1 MKDKWAQQF
10 QEKMGGYEMAA
21 PEMEWADID
30 KALAKNRRPHM
41 GLIWG
46 RRIAVAAAV
55 GMMVIGGARVL
66 LQGLEAGGEDAP
78 QQNCGERWLT
88 LRQERTTGK
97 EGRLA
102 GKEGRLAGKEGRLAG
117 KEGRLLA
124 VADAVNDVEEMETV
138 WHEGAC
144 LSKSG
149 GTDNKLSKS
158 GGTDNMLSKSDGA
171 DNNINNKDIN
181 GEIRTSRSV
190 DGQKR
195 GSENNNKSR
204 IEKYYNPGSEKYYNP
219 RSEKNNNRMYYH
231 GGELIAAVY
240 MQNTMTAN
248 GTIGMA
254 KQMNAT
260 TVSNTPYGSV
270 SDEFRSGSLD
280 FLAESNPKDIRYDHN
295 RPIKVGISVRYDIDN
310 RWSISSGL
318 TYSYL
323 RSSFDYSE
331 GKAFGSG
338 VQKLHYVGLPLAVDY
353 NIISAKKLEV
363 YLSAGG
369 EVQKLVCGKATMD
382 GVNIPEADAN
392 HDIKEGGMQWS
403 LNAAIGAEY
412 NFVDNFGI
420 YIEPGVSHYID
431 NHSKV
436 DNYYKYK
443 PTNFSLNVGLR
454 LSIR

>member
-1 MKDKWAQQF
+1 MKDKWAQRF
-10 QEKMGGYEMAA
+10 QEKMDGYEMAA
-21 PEMEWADID
+21 PEMEWANID
-30 KALAKNRRPHM
+30 MALAKNRRPHM

-55 GMMVIGGARVL
+55 ALMVIGGARVL

-88 LRQERTTGK
+88 LRQERT
-97 EGRLA
+97 
-102 GKEGRLAGKEGRLAG
+102 AGKEGRLAG

-124 VADAVNDVEEMETV
+124 VADAVNDVEEMEGV
-138 WHEGAC
+138 WHEGAF

-149 GTDNKLSKS
+149 GT
-158 GGTDNMLSKSDGA
+158 

-219 RSEKNNNRMYYH
+219 RTEKYYNPRSEKNNNRRCYH

-310 RWSISSGL
+310 RWSMSSGL

-323 RSSFDYSE
+323 RSSFEYSE

-353 NIISAKKLEV
+353 NIISAKKLKV

-403 LNAAIGAEY
+403 LNAAIGAEDDC
-412 NFVDNFGI
+412 VDNVGI

>member
-10 QEKMGGYEMAA
+10 QEKMDGYEMAV
-21 PEMEWADID
+21 PEMEWANID

-41 GLIWG
+41 GIILG

-55 GMMVIGGARVL
+55 ALMVIGGARVL

-88 LRQERTTGK
+88 LRQERT
-97 EGRLA
+97 
-102 GKEGRLAGKEGRLAG
+102 AGKEGRLAG

-138 WHEGAC
+138 WHERAF

-149 GTDNKLSKS
+149 GTDNKLP
-158 GGTDNMLSKSDGA
+158 KSDGA

-219 RSEKNNNRMYYH
+219 GSEKNNNRMYYH

-338 VQKLHYVGLPLAVDY
+338 VQKLHYVGLPLAADY
-353 NIISAKKLEV
+353 NIISAKKLKV

>member
-10 QEKMGGYEMAA
+10 QEKMDGYEMAA
-21 PEMEWADID
+21 PEMEWANID

-41 GLIWG
+41 GIIWG

-55 GMMVIGGARVL
+55 ALMVIGGARVL

-88 LRQERTTGK
+88 LRQERT
-97 EGRLA
+97 
-102 GKEGRLAGKEGRLAG
+102 AGKEGRLAG

-138 WHEGAC
+138 WHEGAF

-149 GTDNKLSKS
+149 GT
-158 GGTDNMLSKSDGA
+158 

-219 RSEKNNNRMYYH
+219 RSEKNNNRRYYH

-240 MQNTMTAN
+240 MQNTMTTN

-353 NIISAKKLEV
+353 NIISAKKLKV

>member
-10 QEKMGGYEMAA
+10 QEKMDGYEMAA

-41 GLIWG
+41 GLIWA

-55 GMMVIGGARVL
+55 ALMVIGGARVL

-102 GKEGRLAGKEGRLAG
+102 GKEGRLAGKEGRL
-117 KEGRLLA
+117 LA

-138 WHEGAC
+138 EHEGAF

-149 GTDNKLSKS
+149 GT
-158 GGTDNMLSKSDGA
+158 

-219 RSEKNNNRMYYH
+219 GSEKNNNRMYYH

-353 NIISAKKLEV
+353 NIISAKKLKV

>member
-1 MKDKWAQQF
+1 MKDKWTQQF
-10 QEKMGGYEMAA
+10 QEKMDGYEMAA

-55 GMMVIGGARVL
+55 ALMVIGGARVL

-88 LRQERTTGK
+88 LRQERT
-97 EGRLA
+97 
-102 GKEGRLAGKEGRLAG
+102 AGKEGRLAG

-138 WHEGAC
+138 WHEGAF

-149 GTDNKLSKS
+149 GT
-158 GGTDNMLSKSDGA
+158 

-219 RSEKNNNRMYYH
+219 GSEKNNNRMYYH

-353 NIISAKKLEV
+353 NIISAKKLKV

>member
-21 PEMEWADID
+21 PEMEWGNID

-88 LRQERTTGK
+88 LRQERT
-97 EGRLA
+97 A

-138 WHEGAC
+138 WHEGAF
-144 LSKSG
+144 LSKSGGTDNKLPKSG

-158 GGTDNMLSKSDGA
+158 GGT

-219 RSEKNNNRMYYH
+219 GSEKNNNRMYYH

-295 RPIKVGISVRYDIDN
+295 RPIKVGISVKYDIDN

-353 NIISAKKLEV
+353 NIISAKKLKV

-412 NFVDNFGI
+412 NFVDNVGI

>member
-10 QEKMGGYEMAA
+10 QEKMDGYEMAA

-88 LRQERTTGK
+88 LRQERT
-97 EGRLA
+97 A

-124 VADAVNDVEEMETV
+124 VADAVNDVEEMEVV
-138 WHEGAC
+138 WHEGAF

-149 GTDNKLSKS
+149 GT
-158 GGTDNMLSKSDGA
+158 

-219 RSEKNNNRMYYH
+219 RSEKNNNRRYYH

-353 NIISAKKLEV
+353 NIISAKKLKV

-412 NFVDNFGI
+412 NFVDNVGI

>member
-1 MKDKWAQQF
+1 MKDKWAQRF
-10 QEKMGGYEMAA
+10 QEKMDGYEMAA

-41 GLIWG
+41 GFIWG

-55 GMMVIGGARVL
+55 ALMVIGGARVL
-66 LQGLEAGGEDAP
+66 LQGLEAGGENAP

-88 LRQERTTGK
+88 LRQERT
-97 EGRLA
+97 
-102 GKEGRLAGKEGRLAG
+102 AGKEGRLAG

-124 VADAVNDVEEMETV
+124 VADAVNDVEEMEVV
-138 WHEGAC
+138 WHEGAF

-158 GGTDNMLSKSDGA
+158 GGT

-204 IEKYYNPGSEKYYNP
+204 IEKYYNP
-219 RSEKNNNRMYYH
+219 RSEKNNNRRYYH

-353 NIISAKKLEV
+353 NIISAKKLKV

>member
-10 QEKMGGYEMAA
+10 QEKMDGYEMAA
-21 PEMEWADID
+21 PEMEWANID

-41 GLIWG
+41 GIIWG

-55 GMMVIGGARVL
+55 ALMVIGGARVL
-66 LQGLEAGGEDAP
+66 LQGLEAGGENAP

-88 LRQERTTGK
+88 LRQERT
-97 EGRLA
+97 
-102 GKEGRLAGKEGRLAG
+102 AGKEGRLAG

-138 WHEGAC
+138 LHEGAF

-149 GTDNKLSKS
+149 GT
-158 GGTDNMLSKSDGA
+158 

-219 RSEKNNNRMYYH
+219 GSEKNNNRMYYH

-240 MQNTMTAN
+240 MQNTMTTN

-353 NIISAKKLEV
+353 NIISAKKLKV

>member
-10 QEKMGGYEMAA
+10 QEKMDGYEMAA
-21 PEMEWADID
+21 PEMEWANID

-66 LQGLEAGGEDAP
+66 LQGLEAGGENAP

-102 GKEGRLAGKEGRLAG
+102 GKEGRLAGKEGRL
-117 KEGRLLA
+117 LA
-124 VADAVNDVEEMETV
+124 VADAVNDVEEMEVV
-138 WHEGAC
+138 WHEGAF

-149 GTDNKLSKS
+149 GT
-158 GGTDNMLSKSDGA
+158 

-204 IEKYYNPGSEKYYNP
+204 IEKYYNPGSEK
-219 RSEKNNNRMYYH
+219 NNNRMYCH

-353 NIISAKKLEV
+353 NIISAKKLKV

-412 NFVDNFGI
+412 NFVDNVGI

>member
-10 QEKMGGYEMAA
+10 QEKMDGYEMAA
-21 PEMEWADID
+21 PEMEWANID

-41 GLIWG
+41 GIIWG

-55 GMMVIGGARVL
+55 ALMVIGGARVL

-88 LRQERTTGK
+88 LRQERT
-97 EGRLA
+97 
-102 GKEGRLAGKEGRLAG
+102 AG

-138 WHEGAC
+138 WHEGTF

-158 GGTDNMLSKSDGA
+158 GGT

-219 RSEKNNNRMYYH
+219 GSEKNNNRMYYH

-338 VQKLHYVGLPLAVDY
+338 VQKLHYVGLPLAADY
-353 NIISAKKLEV
+353 NIISAKKLKV

-412 NFVDNFGI
+412 NFVDNVGI

>member
-1 MKDKWAQQF
+1 MKDKWAQRF
-10 QEKMGGYEMAA
+10 QEKMDGYEMAA

-41 GLIWG
+41 GIIWG

-55 GMMVIGGARVL
+55 ALMVIGGARVL
-66 LQGLEAGGEDAP
+66 LQGLEAGGENAP

-88 LRQERTTGK
+88 LRQERT
-97 EGRLA
+97 
-102 GKEGRLAGKEGRLAG
+102 AGKEGRLAG

-138 WHEGAC
+138 WHEGAF
-144 LSKSG
+144 
-149 GTDNKLSKS
+149 
-158 GGTDNMLSKSDGA
+158 LSKSDGA

-219 RSEKNNNRMYYH
+219 RSEKNNNRRYYH

-353 NIISAKKLEV
+353 NIISAKKLKV

>member
-10 QEKMGGYEMAA
+10 QEKMDGYEMAA
-21 PEMEWADID
+21 PEMEWANID

-41 GLIWG
+41 GIIWG

-55 GMMVIGGARVL
+55 ALMVIGGARVL

-88 LRQERTTGK
+88 LRQERT
-97 EGRLA
+97 
-102 GKEGRLAGKEGRLAG
+102 AGKEGRLAG

-124 VADAVNDVEEMETV
+124 VADAANDVEEMETV
-138 WHEGAC
+138 WHEGAF

-158 GGTDNMLSKSDGA
+158 GGTDNMLPKSGGT

-204 IEKYYNPGSEKYYNP
+204 IEKYYIPG
-219 RSEKNNNRMYYH
+219 SEKNNNRMYYH

-295 RPIKVGISVRYDIDN
+295 RPIKVGISVKYDIDN

-353 NIISAKKLEV
+353 NIISAKKLKV

-412 NFVDNFGI
+412 NFVDNVGI

>member
-1 MKDKWAQQF
+1 MKDKWAQRF
-10 QEKMGGYEMAA
+10 QEKMDGYEMAA

-41 GLIWG
+41 GFIWG

-55 GMMVIGGARVL
+55 ALMVIGGARVL

-88 LRQERTTGK
+88 LRQERT
-97 EGRLA
+97 
-102 GKEGRLAGKEGRLAG
+102 AGKEGRLAG

-138 WHEGAC
+138 WHERAF

-149 GTDNKLSKS
+149 GTDNK
-158 GGTDNMLSKSDGA
+158 LSKSDGA

-181 GEIRTSRSV
+181 GEFRTSRSV

-219 RSEKNNNRMYYH
+219 GSEKNNNRMYYH

-353 NIISAKKLEV
+353 NIISAKKLKV

-412 NFVDNFGI
+412 NFVDNVGI

>member
-1 MKDKWAQQF
+1 MKDKWAQRF
-10 QEKMGGYEMAA
+10 QEKMDGYEMAA

-41 GLIWG
+41 GIIWG

-55 GMMVIGGARVL
+55 ALMVIGGARVL

-88 LRQERTTGK
+88 LRQERT
-97 EGRLA
+97 
-102 GKEGRLAGKEGRLAG
+102 AGKEGRLAG

-138 WHEGAC
+138 WHEGAF

-158 GGTDNMLSKSDGA
+158 GGTDNMLTKSGGT

-204 IEKYYNPGSEKYYNP
+204 IEKYYNPGSEK
-219 RSEKNNNRMYYH
+219 NNNRRYCH

-353 NIISAKKLEV
+353 NIISAKKLKV

>member
-10 QEKMGGYEMAA
+10 QEKMDGYEMAA

-41 GLIWG
+41 GIIWG

-55 GMMVIGGARVL
+55 ALMVIGGARVL

-88 LRQERTTGK
+88 LRQERT
-97 EGRLA
+97 A

-124 VADAVNDVEEMETV
+124 VADAVNDVEEMEAV
-138 WHEGAC
+138 WHEGAF

-149 GTDNKLSKS
+149 GTDNK
-158 GGTDNMLSKSDGA
+158 LSKSDGA

-219 RSEKNNNRMYYH
+219 GSEKYYNPGSEKNNNRRYYH

-240 MQNTMTAN
+240 MQNTMTTN

-353 NIISAKKLEV
+353 NIISAKKLKV

>member
-1 MKDKWAQQF
+1 MKDKWAQRF
-10 QEKMGGYEMAA
+10 QEKMAGYEMAA

-66 LQGLEAGGEDAP
+66 LQGLEAGGENAP

-88 LRQERTTGK
+88 LRQERTAGK

-102 GKEGRLAGKEGRLAG
+102 GKEGRLAGKEEGRLAG

-124 VADAVNDVEEMETV
+124 VADAVNDVEEMEAV
-138 WHEGAC
+138 WHEGAF

-149 GTDNKLSKS
+149 GT
-158 GGTDNMLSKSDGA
+158 

-338 VQKLHYVGLPLAVDY
+338 VQKLHYVGLPLAADY
-353 NIISAKKLEV
+353 NIISAKKLKV

-412 NFVDNFGI
+412 NFVDNVGI

>member
-1 MKDKWAQQF
+1 MKDKWAQRF
-10 QEKMGGYEMAA
+10 QEKMDGYEMAA

-55 GMMVIGGARVL
+55 ALMVIGGARVL
-66 LQGLEAGGEDAP
+66 LQGLEAGGENAP

-88 LRQERTTGK
+88 LRQERT
-97 EGRLA
+97 
-102 GKEGRLAGKEGRLAG
+102 AG

-138 WHEGAC
+138 WHERAF

-149 GTDNKLSKS
+149 GTDNK
-158 GGTDNMLSKSDGA
+158 LSKSDGA

-204 IEKYYNPGSEKYYNP
+204 IEKYYNPGSEKYYNPRSEKYYNP

-353 NIISAKKLEV
+353 NIISAKKLKV

-412 NFVDNFGI
+412 NFVDNVGI

>member
-1 MKDKWAQQF
+1 MKDKWAQRF
-10 QEKMGGYEMAA
+10 QEKMDGYEMAA

-55 GMMVIGGARVL
+55 ALMVIGGARVL

-88 LRQERTTGK
+88 LRQERT
-97 EGRLA
+97 
-102 GKEGRLAGKEGRLAG
+102 AG

-138 WHEGAC
+138 WHERAF

-149 GTDNKLSKS
+149 GTDNK
-158 GGTDNMLSKSDGA
+158 LSKSDGA

-353 NIISAKKLEV
+353 NIISAKKLKV

>member
-1 MKDKWAQQF
+1 MKDKWAQRF
-10 QEKMGGYEMAA
+10 QEKMDGYEMAA

-55 GMMVIGGARVL
+55 ALMVIGGARVL

-88 LRQERTTGK
+88 LRQERT
-97 EGRLA
+97 
-102 GKEGRLAGKEGRLAG
+102 AG

-138 WHEGAC
+138 WHERAF

-149 GTDNKLSKS
+149 GTDNKLPKS
-158 GGTDNMLSKSDGA
+158 DGTDNKLPKSDGA

-219 RSEKNNNRMYYH
+219 GSEKNNNRRYYH

-338 VQKLHYVGLPLAVDY
+338 VQKLHYVGLPLAADY
-353 NIISAKKLEV
+353 NIISAKKLKV

>member
-10 QEKMGGYEMAA
+10 QEKMDGYEMAA

-55 GMMVIGGARVL
+55 ALMVIGGARVL

-88 LRQERTTGK
+88 LRQERT
-97 EGRLA
+97 
-102 GKEGRLAGKEGRLAG
+102 AG

-138 WHEGAC
+138 WHEGAF

-149 GTDNKLSKS
+149 GT
-158 GGTDNMLSKSDGA
+158 

-219 RSEKNNNRMYYH
+219 GSEKNNNRRYYH

-338 VQKLHYVGLPLAVDY
+338 VQKLHYVGLPLAADY
-353 NIISAKKLEV
+353 NIISAKKLKV

>member
-1 MKDKWAQQF
+1 MKDKWAQRF
-10 QEKMGGYEMAA
+10 QEKMDGYEMAA

-55 GMMVIGGARVL
+55 ALMVIGGARVL

-88 LRQERTTGK
+88 LRQERTSGK
-97 EGRLA
+97 EGRT
-102 GKEGRLAGKEGRLAG
+102 AG

-124 VADAVNDVEEMETV
+124 VADAVNDVEEMETA
-138 WHEGAC
+138 WHEGAF

-149 GTDNKLSKS
+149 
-158 GGTDNMLSKSDGA
+158 GA

-219 RSEKNNNRMYYH
+219 GSEKYYNPRSEKNNNRRYYH

-295 RPIKVGISVRYDIDN
+295 RPIKVGISVKYDIDN

-353 NIISAKKLEV
+353 NIISAKKLKV

-412 NFVDNFGI
+412 NFVDNVGI

>member
-1 MKDKWAQQF
+1 
-10 QEKMGGYEMAA
+10 
-21 PEMEWADID
+21 
-30 KALAKNRRPHM
+30 
-41 GLIWG
+41 
-46 RRIAVAAAV
+46 
-55 GMMVIGGARVL
+55 
-66 LQGLEAGGEDAP
+66 
-78 QQNCGERWLT
+78 
-88 LRQERTTGK
+88 
-97 EGRLA
+97 
-102 GKEGRLAGKEGRLAG
+102 
-117 KEGRLLA
+117 
-124 VADAVNDVEEMETV
+124 METV
-138 WHEGAC
+138 WHEGTF

-158 GGTDNMLSKSDGA
+158 GGT

-219 RSEKNNNRMYYH
+219 RSEKNNNRRYYH

-295 RPIKVGISVRYDIDN
+295 RPIKVGISVKYDIDN

-353 NIISAKKLEV
+353 NIISAKKLKV
-363 YLSAGG
+363 YLSARG

-412 NFVDNFGI
+412 NFVDNVGI

>member
-1 MKDKWAQQF
+1 MKDKWAQRF
-10 QEKMGGYEMAA
+10 QEKMDGYEMAA

-55 GMMVIGGARVL
+55 ALMVIGGARVL
-66 LQGLEAGGEDAP
+66 LQGLEAGGENAP

-88 LRQERTTGK
+88 LRQERT
-97 EGRLA
+97 
-102 GKEGRLAGKEGRLAG
+102 AGKEGRLAG

-138 WHEGAC
+138 WHEGAF

-149 GTDNKLSKS
+149 GTDNK
-158 GGTDNMLSKSDGA
+158 LSKSDGA

-219 RSEKNNNRMYYH
+219 RSEKDNNRMYYH

-353 NIISAKKLEV
+353 NIISAKKLKV

-412 NFVDNFGI
+412 NFVDNVGI

>member
-10 QEKMGGYEMAA
+10 QEKMDGYEMAV
-21 PEMEWADID
+21 PEMEWANID

-41 GLIWG
+41 GIILG

-88 LRQERTTGK
+88 LRQERT
-97 EGRLA
+97 
-102 GKEGRLAGKEGRLAG
+102 AGKEGRLAG

-138 WHEGAC
+138 WHERAF

-149 GTDNKLSKS
+149 GTDNKLP
-158 GGTDNMLSKSDGA
+158 KSDGA

-219 RSEKNNNRMYYH
+219 GSEKNNNRMYYH

-295 RPIKVGISVRYDIDN
+295 RPIKVGISVKYDIDN

-353 NIISAKKLEV
+353 NIISAKKLKV

>member
-10 QEKMGGYEMAA
+10 QEKMDGYEMAV
-21 PEMEWADID
+21 PEMEWANID

-41 GLIWG
+41 GIILG

-88 LRQERTTGK
+88 LRQERT
-97 EGRLA
+97 
-102 GKEGRLAGKEGRLAG
+102 AGKEGRLAG

-124 VADAVNDVEEMETV
+124 VADAVNDVEEMEVV
-138 WHEGAC
+138 WHEGAF

-149 GTDNKLSKS
+149 GT
-158 GGTDNMLSKSDGA
+158 

-219 RSEKNNNRMYYH
+219 RSEKNNNRRYYH

-338 VQKLHYVGLPLAVDY
+338 VQKLHYVGLPLAADY
-353 NIISAKKLEV
+353 NIISAKKLKV

-412 NFVDNFGI
+412 NFVDNVGI

>member
-10 QEKMGGYEMAA
+10 QEKMDGYEMAA
-21 PEMEWADID
+21 PEMEWANID

-55 GMMVIGGARVL
+55 ALMVIGGARVL
-66 LQGLEAGGEDAP
+66 LQGLEAGGENAP

-88 LRQERTTGK
+88 LRQERT
-97 EGRLA
+97 
-102 GKEGRLAGKEGRLAG
+102 AGKEGRLAG

-124 VADAVNDVEEMETV
+124 VADAVNDVEEMEVV
-138 WHEGAC
+138 WHEGAF

-149 GTDNKLSKS
+149 GT
-158 GGTDNMLSKSDGA
+158 

-219 RSEKNNNRMYYH
+219 RSEKNNNRRYYH

-353 NIISAKKLEV
+353 NIISAKKLKV

>member
-10 QEKMGGYEMAA
+10 QEKMDGYEMAA
-21 PEMEWADID
+21 PEMEWANID

-41 GLIWG
+41 GIIWG

-55 GMMVIGGARVL
+55 ALMVIGGARVL

-88 LRQERTTGK
+88 LRQERT
-97 EGRLA
+97 A

-124 VADAVNDVEEMETV
+124 VADAVNDVEEMEAV
-138 WHEGAC
+138 WHEGAF

-149 GTDNKLSKS
+149 GT
-158 GGTDNMLSKSDGA
+158 

-219 RSEKNNNRMYYH
+219 RSEKNNNRRYYH

-295 RPIKVGISVRYDIDN
+295 RPIKVGISVKYDIDN

-353 NIISAKKLEV
+353 NIISAKKLKV

-412 NFVDNFGI
+412 NFVDNFGM

>member
-10 QEKMGGYEMAA
+10 QEKMDGYEMAA

-41 GLIWG
+41 GIIWG

-55 GMMVIGGARVL
+55 ALMVIGGARVL

-88 LRQERTTGK
+88 LRQERT
-97 EGRLA
+97 
-102 GKEGRLAGKEGRLAG
+102 AGKEGRLAG

-138 WHEGAC
+138 WHEGTF

-158 GGTDNMLSKSDGA
+158 GGT

-195 GSENNNKSR
+195 GSENNNKAR
-204 IEKYYNPGSEKYYNP
+204 IEKYYNAGSEKYYNP

-231 GGELIAAVY
+231 GGELIAALY
-240 MQNTMTAN
+240 MQNTMTTN

-353 NIISAKKLEV
+353 NIISAKKLKV

-412 NFVDNFGI
+412 NFVDNVGI

>member
-1 MKDKWAQQF
+1 MKDKWAQRF
-10 QEKMGGYEMAA
+10 QEKMDGYEMAA
-21 PEMEWADID
+21 PEMEWANID

-55 GMMVIGGARVL
+55 ALMVIGGARVL

-88 LRQERTTGK
+88 LRQERT
-97 EGRLA
+97 
-102 GKEGRLAGKEGRLAG
+102 AGKEGRLAG

-124 VADAVNDVEEMETV
+124 VADAVNDVEEMEVV
-138 WHEGAC
+138 WHEGAF

-149 GTDNKLSKS
+149 GT
-158 GGTDNMLSKSDGA
+158 

-219 RSEKNNNRMYYH
+219 GSEKNNNRRYYH

-295 RPIKVGISVRYDIDN
+295 RPIKVGISVKYDIDN

-353 NIISAKKLEV
+353 NIISAKKLKV

>member
-10 QEKMGGYEMAA
+10 QEKMDGYEMAA

-41 GLIWG
+41 GIIWG

-55 GMMVIGGARVL
+55 ALMVIGGARVL

-88 LRQERTTGK
+88 LRQERT
-97 EGRLA
+97 
-102 GKEGRLAGKEGRLAG
+102 AGKEGRLAG

-124 VADAVNDVEEMETV
+124 VADAVNDVEEMEAV
-138 WHEGAC
+138 WHEGAF

-149 GTDNKLSKS
+149 GT
-158 GGTDNMLSKSDGA
+158 

-181 GEIRTSRSV
+181 GEIRKSRSV

-204 IEKYYNPGSEKYYNP
+204 IEKYYNPGSEK
-219 RSEKNNNRMYYH
+219 NNNRRYYH

-295 RPIKVGISVRYDIDN
+295 RPIKVGISVKYDIDN

-353 NIISAKKLEV
+353 NIISAKKLKV

>member
-10 QEKMGGYEMAA
+10 QEKMDGYEMAA
-21 PEMEWADID
+21 PEMEWANID

-41 GLIWG
+41 GIIWG

-55 GMMVIGGARVL
+55 ALMVIGGARVL

-88 LRQERTTGK
+88 LRQERT
-97 EGRLA
+97 
-102 GKEGRLAGKEGRLAG
+102 AGKEGRLAG

-138 WHEGAC
+138 WHEGAF

-158 GGTDNMLSKSDGA
+158 DGA
-171 DNNINNKDIN
+171 DNNINHKDIN

-219 RSEKNNNRMYYH
+219 GSEKNNNRMYYH

-353 NIISAKKLEV
+353 NIISAKKLKV

-412 NFVDNFGI
+412 NFVDNVGI

>member
-1 MKDKWAQQF
+1 MKDKWAQRF
-10 QEKMGGYEMAA
+10 QEKMDGYEMAA
-21 PEMEWADID
+21 PEMEWANID

-55 GMMVIGGARVL
+55 ALMVIGGARVL

-88 LRQERTTGK
+88 LRQERT
-97 EGRLA
+97 
-102 GKEGRLAGKEGRLAG
+102 AG

-138 WHEGAC
+138 WHERAF

-149 GTDNKLSKS
+149 GT
-158 GGTDNMLSKSDGA
+158 

-219 RSEKNNNRMYYH
+219 RSEKNNNRRYYH

-295 RPIKVGISVRYDIDN
+295 RPIKVGISVKYDIDN

-353 NIISAKKLEV
+353 NIISAKKLKV

>member
-1 MKDKWAQQF
+1 MKDKWAQRF
-10 QEKMGGYEMAA
+10 QEKMDGYEMAA

-55 GMMVIGGARVL
+55 ALMVIGGARVL
-66 LQGLEAGGEDAP
+66 LLGLAAGGEDAP

-88 LRQERTTGK
+88 LRQERTSGK
-97 EGRLA
+97 EGRT
-102 GKEGRLAGKEGRLAG
+102 AG

-124 VADAVNDVEEMETV
+124 VADAVNDVEEMETA
-138 WHEGAC
+138 WHEGAF

-149 GTDNKLSKS
+149 
-158 GGTDNMLSKSDGA
+158 GA

-219 RSEKNNNRMYYH
+219 GSEKYYNPRSEKNNNRRYYH

-295 RPIKVGISVRYDIDN
+295 RPIKVGISVKYDIDN

-353 NIISAKKLEV
+353 NIISAKKLKV

-412 NFVDNFGI
+412 NFVDNVGI

>member
-10 QEKMGGYEMAA
+10 QEKMDGYEMAA
-21 PEMEWADID
+21 PEMEWANLD

-41 GLIWG
+41 GIIWG

-55 GMMVIGGARVL
+55 ALMVIGGARVL
-66 LQGLEAGGEDAP
+66 LQGLEAGGENAP

-88 LRQERTTGK
+88 LRQERT
-97 EGRLA
+97 
-102 GKEGRLAGKEGRLAG
+102 AGKEGRLAG

-138 WHEGAC
+138 WHEGAF

-158 GGTDNMLSKSDGA
+158 DGTDNMLSKSGGT

-204 IEKYYNPGSEKYYNP
+204 IEKYYNPG
-219 RSEKNNNRMYYH
+219 SEKNNNRMYYH

-353 NIISAKKLEV
+353 NIISAKKLKV

>member
-10 QEKMGGYEMAA
+10 QEKMDGYEMAA
-21 PEMEWADID
+21 PEMEWANID

-41 GLIWG
+41 GIIWG

-55 GMMVIGGARVL
+55 ALMVIGGARVL

-88 LRQERTTGK
+88 LRQERT
-97 EGRLA
+97 
-102 GKEGRLAGKEGRLAG
+102 AG

-138 WHEGAC
+138 WHEGTF

-158 GGTDNMLSKSDGA
+158 GGT

-219 RSEKNNNRMYYH
+219 GSEKNNNRMYYH

-338 VQKLHYVGLPLAVDY
+338 VQKLHYVGLPLAADY
-353 NIISAKKLEV
+353 NIISAKKLKV

>member
-10 QEKMGGYEMAA
+10 QEKMDGYEMAA
-21 PEMEWADID
+21 PEMEWANID

-41 GLIWG
+41 GIIWG

-55 GMMVIGGARVL
+55 ALMVIGGGRVL

-88 LRQERTTGK
+88 LRQEMT
-97 EGRLA
+97 A

-138 WHEGAC
+138 WHEGAF
-144 LSKSG
+144 LPKSG
-149 GTDNKLSKS
+149 GT
-158 GGTDNMLSKSDGA
+158 

-219 RSEKNNNRMYYH
+219 GSEKNNNRMYYH

-240 MQNTMTAN
+240 MQNTMTTN

-353 NIISAKKLEV
+353 NIISAKKLKV

>member
-1 MKDKWAQQF
+1 MKDKWAQRF
-10 QEKMGGYEMAA
+10 QEKMDGYEMAA

-41 GLIWG
+41 GIIWG

-88 LRQERTTGK
+88 LRQERT
-97 EGRLA
+97 
-102 GKEGRLAGKEGRLAG
+102 AGKEGRLAG

-138 WHEGAC
+138 WHEGAF

-149 GTDNKLSKS
+149 GTDNKLP
-158 GGTDNMLSKSDGA
+158 KSDGA

-219 RSEKNNNRMYYH
+219 RSEKNNNRRYYH

-295 RPIKVGISVRYDIDN
+295 RPIKVGISVKYDIDN

-353 NIISAKKLEV
+353 NIISAKKLKV

>member
-10 QEKMGGYEMAA
+10 QEKMDGYEMAA
-21 PEMEWADID
+21 PEMEWANID

-88 LRQERTTGK
+88 LRQERT
-97 EGRLA
+97 
-102 GKEGRLAGKEGRLAG
+102 AGKEGRLAG

-138 WHEGAC
+138 WHERAF

-149 GTDNKLSKS
+149 GTDNKLPKSDGTDNKLPKS
-158 GGTDNMLSKSDGA
+158 GGT

-204 IEKYYNPGSEKYYNP
+204 IEKYYNPGSEK
-219 RSEKNNNRMYYH
+219 NNNRRYYH

-240 MQNTMTAN
+240 MQNTMTTN

-353 NIISAKKLEV
+353 NIISAKKLKV